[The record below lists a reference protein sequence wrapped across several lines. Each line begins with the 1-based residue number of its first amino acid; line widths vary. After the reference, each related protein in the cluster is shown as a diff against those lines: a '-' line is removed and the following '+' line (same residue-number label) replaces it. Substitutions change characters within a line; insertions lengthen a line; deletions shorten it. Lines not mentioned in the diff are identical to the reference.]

1 MTKRK
6 VTAKNYRSEPVFQSV
21 VRAVVGILEKDEV
34 VRPIDVMQ
42 RIGWLTA
49 EDLREWR
56 FGRVP
61 YLERVIRC
69 NLPKLA
75 RFLRVLGL
83 YCEEIRLEPSHMAY
97 VRHGKGPRT
106 PLRFTKSGDANV
118 EAAYSRHYVWK
129 GERPFAFPP
138 SKRATARLDDPDTAT
153 TETDDSP

>member
-1 MTKRK
+1 MTKKK
-6 VTAKNYRSEPVFQSV
+6 VTAENYRSDPLFQAV
-21 VRAVVGILEKDEV
+21 VRAVVGILEEEKV

-42 RIGWLTA
+42 RIGWLKA

-75 RFLRVLGL
+75 RFLRVLAL
-83 YCEEIRLEPSHMAY
+83 YCEEIRLEPSHTAY

-106 PLRFTKSGDANV
+106 PLRFSKSGDANV
-118 EAAYSRHYVWK
+118 EAAYSRHFVWK
-129 GERPFAFPP
+129 AEGPFAFPP
-138 SKRATARLDDPDTAT
+138 SKRATARPDDPDTAT
-153 TETDDSP
+153 TGTVGAS